1 LGVARATRLDA
12 YRQTR
17 LQAPTRFLCL
27 RRSGASRLDIASTLL
42 CQSSVISRLAQPMR
56 RALRSGSRSK
66 AVRSADAPLSH
77 RLRALG
83 RYVAKDSNT
92 MSTFS
97 HLHTKNASLKG
108 RKRFLADLEDMSHAS
123 ATGFAVNTL
132 KAAGAHITVLCSMN
146 LKLEMVR
153 SAAGR
158 R

>member
-1 LGVARATRLDA
+1 
-12 YRQTR
+12 
-17 LQAPTRFLCL
+17 
-27 RRSGASRLDIASTLL
+27 
-42 CQSSVISRLAQPMR
+42 MR

-66 AVRSADAPLSH
+66 AVRSADASLSH
-77 RLRALG
+77 RLRAVG
-83 RYVAKDSNT
+83 RHVAKDLNA

-132 KAAGAHITVLCSMN
+132 KAAGAHVIVLCPMN
-146 LKLEMVR
+146 VKLNMLR

-158 R
+158 